1 MNLGRKLA
9 GWNITAQI
17 GLIVA
22 VLLVPLVLMT
32 GMLVA
37 SQNEGIAFAQKELAG
52 SRRAAEVW
60 SAVTALARADSA
72 GLSEAVARVRK
83 GGEADA
89 AFNAAS
95 AVQDFLKAAESGGDA
110 ALAQGVQAIQAIA
123 DGSNLTLDPDLDS
136 YYVMD
141 VVVARLPELAAASA
155 ELRAALAAFAKD
167 PASPAA
173 LRALAASQRRFAT
186 VTAAVDGSVNSAL
199 AGNPDKSLAQRFVPA
214 GKALLSE
221 AGQVDAAAVKLLDGA
236 TRGEKGSVAAPSLDG
251 VLRATA
257 AAADAAYV
265 ELPRL
270 LEARIAKARERL
282 MLELAASGLAV
293 LLALGL
299 AWAIVRSIRQ
309 PVRDLIG
316 NLREFQA
323 GNFHGTILHTEKQN
337 EIGQIAR
344 SILKAQETGDQA
356 ALTVAALNQ
365 SPTMLMITDP
375 EENIAFISAS
385 LTNLLMELEPAFRA
399 ARHDFSVEK
408 MEKQHIDYYRANP
421 ALRRELILDD
431 GKTRKVK
438 YEVGG
443 MTILVDMAYIYGI
456 DGEKIGHTL
465 LWSNVTEE
473 LMGEAEVAAV
483 VNAAQAGDFSAR
495 LSLDKKQGFVR
506 EIANGLNNVSALVE
520 RALGECAGVMEH
532 VAQGDLTSRVAT
544 PYGGLLGSLSESI
557 NTTIDRLS
565 ETVSTIQTTAVD
577 VQSAA
582 HEISSGAANLAQRT
596 EQQASA
602 LEETAA
608 TTEELAASVKS
619 SAQSSRKGVE
629 MAEQAR
635 GVAETGGEIVRN
647 AVSAMSRIEQ
657 ASQKISDITS
667 VIDEIAFQTNLLA
680 LNAAV
685 EAARAGEA
693 GKGFAV
699 VASEVR
705 TLAQRSSEAAKDITA
720 LIASSTSEVESGVKL
735 VRSAGEVLEQM
746 VDASR
751 KVSSTIADISD
762 ASGEQANG
770 IDEMSQAVAH
780 MDEMTQQNAALAEQS
795 AASANALS
803 SQIRHLT
810 DLVASFR
817 IDSDASRGEARRAG
831 ASRADEARAR
841 LARAS

>member
-22 VLLVPLVLMT
+22 LLLVPLVLMT

-37 SQNEGIAFAQKELAG
+37 SQNEGISFARKELAG
-52 SRRAAEVW
+52 SVRATQVW
-60 SAVTALARADSA
+60 TAVMALARGEPAA
-72 GLSEAVARVRK
+72 EALARMQK
-83 GGEADA
+83 GAEADA
-89 AFNAAS
+89 AFNATA
-95 AVQDFLKAAESGGDA
+95 ATQAFAKAAESQGGSA
-110 ALAQGVQAIQAIA
+110 ALALGAQAIQAIA

-141 VVVARLPELAAASA
+141 VVVVRLPELTAASG
-155 ELRAALAAFAKD
+155 ELKAAFAAFARE

-173 LRALAASQRRFAT
+173 LRALAASQRRFE
-186 VTAAVDGSVNSAL
+186 TAMRALDGSVQSAL
-199 AGNPDKSLAQRFVPA
+199 DGNGDKSLAQRFVPA
-214 GKALLSE
+214 GKALVAE
-221 AGQVDAAAVKLLDGA
+221 AGQVDAAAVRLLDA
-236 TRGEKGSVAAPSLDG
+236 AARGEHGAVAAPALDG

-257 AAADAAYV
+257 AAADAAHV

-270 LEARIAKARERL
+270 LEDRIAKSRERL
-282 MLELAASGLAV
+282 LLELAASGLAV

-299 AWAIVRSIRQ
+299 AWVVVRSIRG
-309 PVRDLIG
+309 PIRDLIG
-316 NLREFQA
+316 TLREFQA
-323 GNFHGTILHTEKQN
+323 GNFHGSVLHTDKPN

-344 SILKAQETGDQA
+344 AILKAQETGEQA

-365 SPTMLMITDP
+365 SPAMLMITDP
-375 EENIAFISAS
+375 EEKIAFISAS

-443 MTILVDMAYIYGI
+443 QTILVDMAYIYGI

-495 LSLDKKQGFVR
+495 LSLDRKQGFVR
-506 EIANGLNNVSALVE
+506 EIANGLNNVSSLVE
-520 RALGECAGVMEH
+520 RAVGECAGVMEH

-544 PYGGLLGSLSESI
+544 PYGGLLGSLSDSI

-565 ETVSTIQTTAVD
+565 ETVSTIQTTATD
-577 VQSAA
+577 VQAAA

-602 LEETAA
+602 LEQTAA

-635 GVAETGGEIVRN
+635 GVAEAGGEIVRN
-647 AVSAMSRIEQ
+647 AVSAMARIEQ
-657 ASQKISDITS
+657 ASRKISDITG

-720 LIASSTSEVESGVKL
+720 LIASSTGEVESGVKL

-746 VDASR
+746 VEASR

-780 MDEMTQQNAALAEQS
+780 MDEMTQQNAALAEES

-803 SQIRHLT
+803 SQIVHLT

-817 IDSDASRGEARRAG
+817 IASREAGMGAGRRASAEP
-831 ASRADEARAR
+831 ASLPVRR
-841 LARAS
+841 ARAS